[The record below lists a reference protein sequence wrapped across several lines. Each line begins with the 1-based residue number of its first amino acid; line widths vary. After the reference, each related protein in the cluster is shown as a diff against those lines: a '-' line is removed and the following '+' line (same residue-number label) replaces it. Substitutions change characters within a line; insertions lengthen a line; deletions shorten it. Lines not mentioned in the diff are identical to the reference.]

1 MPPGPPAPGAGS
13 GALIGDRDTAR
24 NNENRRV
31 ETCATERGVFGGIF
45 KYGYLGVVENG
56 LFTQYTE
63 KTIVIVGE
71 QKSVE

>member
-1 MPPGPPAPGAGS
+1 MQYWGAVHLLEKEIPREIPRTNG
-13 GALIGDRDTAR
+13 
-24 NNENRRV
+24 V
-31 ETCATERGVFGGIF
+31 ESFTTERGVFGGIF

-56 LFTQYTE
+56 LFAQYTE